1 VNTDYSVDCG
11 YLVVPEDR
19 TQEDSPSVRLAVVI
33 YHSYGADPAPDPV
46 IHLAGGPGG
55 SSLGTSLYMLRTGF
69 YQVLHDRDVIF
80 FDQRGTGYSQPRLD
94 CPEREQAAPVL
105 LEGHMIP
112 DETLPVVLDAFT
124 RCRDRLISQGIDLNM
139 FNSRESAADVADLR
153 VALGYP
159 QVNLYGDSY
168 GTRLALTVLRDHPEG
183 VRSVVLDSVYPPEQN
198 LYTSLA
204 PNAQRAFDVFFT
216 RCAADTSC
224 TSTYPD
230 LENFFYS
237 LVDNLDANP
246 VEVELYGHTIT
257 LTGRLLVDVLFVG
270 LYNPDVTRS
279 MPQMIIDV
287 DRGDYSILRERLAL
301 YFDTGTAI
309 GMQMSVQ
316 CREEIPFG
324 SLEDL
329 TAAGQGL
336 RPQIT
341 STFENTV
348 IPLYQACS
356 IWGVAPADPLENQPV
371 TSSVPALVLAGEGDP
386 ITPPAWS
393 QSTADNLP
401 NSYFYQFQGMG
412 HWVARASGCAIE
424 LIIDFLV
431 NPSVQPTR
439 VCQ

>member
-1 VNTDYSVDCG
+1 
-11 YLVVPEDR
+11 
-19 TQEDSPSVRLAVVI
+19 
-33 YHSYGADPAPDPV
+33 
-46 IHLAGGPGG
+46 
-55 SSLGTSLYMLRTGF
+55 
-69 YQVLHDRDVIF
+69 
-80 FDQRGTGYSQPRLD
+80 
-94 CPEREQAAPVL
+94 
-105 LEGHMIP
+105 MIP

-124 RCRDRLISQGIDLNM
+124 RCRDRLLSQGIDLNM
-139 FNSRESAADVADLR
+139 YNSRESAADVADLR
-153 VALGYP
+153 IALGYS

-198 LYTSLA
+198 LYNSLA
-204 PNAQRAFDVFFT
+204 ANAQRAFDVFFA
-216 RCAADTSC
+216 RCAADASC
-224 TSTYPD
+224 ASTYPD

-237 LVDNLDANP
+237 LVDRLDASP
-246 VEVELYGHTIT
+246 VEVELYGNTIT

-270 LYNPDVTRS
+270 LYNPDVTAS
-279 MPQMIIDV
+279 MPQMIVDV
-287 DRGDYSILRERLAL
+287 ERGEYGILRDRLSL
-301 YFDTGTAI
+301 YFDTGSAI

-329 TAAGQGL
+329 EAAGQGL

-348 IPLYQACS
+348 IPLYQTCS
-356 IWGVAPADPLENQPV
+356 IWGVTPADPVENKPV

-393 QSTADNLP
+393 QEAAQNLT

-412 HWVARASGCAIE
+412 HWVARSSGCAIE
-424 LIIDFLV
+424 LIIEFLKD
-431 NPSVQPTR
+431 PTVQPATS
-439 VCQ
+439 CS